1 LRDEYQYRGKVRII
15 TQNFCPGESYF
26 MTKRPAA
33 MVRSRATWRTLAVAL
48 LCAWVALAPS
58 LAEARAGSSGGA
70 TSQGSRGSRTY
81 SNDGAAP
88 MQRSL
93 TPAPTPSAPTLA
105 PRPSPM
111 APAYGGGFMQQ
122 HPFMSGLM
130 GGFLGAGLAGML
142 FGHSA
147 FAADG
152 SGSGS
157 MLGLLLQ
164 FALIGGLIWLAV
176 SFFRRRGGLATAA
189 PGMFASSAGAM
200 PAPSTAR
207 DPVEIPI
214 SEADFNAWSELLVG
228 IQTAWTKGDLGALRR
243 YVTPEMLSY
252 FSEELA
258 RNVSD
263 GVENRV
269 EKVTLLKGDLQE
281 AWSEGEL
288 EFATARLRWSAV
300 DYMVA
305 LPQANA
311 PQGGH
316 EVIVRG
322 DPSQATEATEL
333 WTFVRSHGGRW
344 LLSAIQQV

>member
-1 LRDEYQYRGKVRII
+1 MRII
-15 TQNFCPGESYF
+15 TQNNRSGEIYF

-33 MVRSRATWRTLAVAL
+33 MVRSRATWRALAVAL

-58 LAEARAGSSGGA
+58 LAEARAGSSSGA
-70 TSQGSRGSRTY
+70 GSSMGSRGSRTY
-81 SNDGAAP
+81 SNNGAAP
-88 MQRSL
+88 MERSVTP
-93 TPAPTPSAPTLA
+93 TPAPSQPSFA

-111 APAYGGGFMQQ
+111 APAYGGGFMQRN
-122 HPFMSGLM
+122 PFMTGLM
-130 GGFLGAGLAGML
+130 GGFLGAGLAGIL

-147 FAADG
+147 YAADG
-152 SGSGS
+152 SGFGS
-157 MLGLLLQ
+157 MLGMLLQ
-164 FALIGGLIWLAV
+164 FALIGGLIWLAIA
-176 SFFRRRGGLATAA
+176 FFRRRSAVAGGPAMFPQPVGAMAA
-189 PGMFASSAGAM
+189 PGV
-200 PAPSTAR
+200 AR

-214 SEADFNAWSELLVG
+214 SEADFNAWSDLLVG
-228 IQTAWTKGDLGALRR
+228 IQGAWTKGDLATLRR

-252 FSEELA
+252 FAEELA
-258 RNVSD
+258 RNVSQ

-269 EKVTLLKGDLQE
+269 ERVTLLKGDLQE

-305 LPQANA
+305 LPQSNGAQAN
-311 PQGGH
+311 GGQ

-322 DPSQATEATEL
+322 DPSQLTEATEM

>member
-1 LRDEYQYRGKVRII
+1 MRII
-15 TQNFCPGESYF
+15 AQNNRHDRPGEIYF

-33 MVRSRATWRTLAVAL
+33 MVRSCATWRTLAVAL

-58 LAEARAGSSGGA
+58 LAEARAGSSSGA
-70 TSQGSRGSRTY
+70 GSSMGSRGSRTY
-81 SNDGAAP
+81 SNNGGAP
-88 MQRSL
+88 LERSMTP
-93 TPAPTPSAPTLA
+93 TPAPSQPNFA

-111 APAYGGGFMQQ
+111 APAYGGGFMQRN
-122 HPFMSGLM
+122 PFMTGLF

-147 FAADG
+147 YAADG
-152 SGSGS
+152 SGFGS
-157 MLGLLLQ
+157 MLGMLLQ
-164 FALIGGLIWLAV
+164 FALIAGVIWLV
-176 SFFRRRGGLATAA
+176 VGFFRRRSALAGGPGLFPQPVRAATA
-189 PGMFASSAGAM
+189 PGG
-200 PAPSTAR
+200 AR

-214 SEADFNAWSELLVG
+214 SEADFNGWSELLVG
-228 IQTAWTKGDLGALRR
+228 IQGAWSKGDLTTLRR

-252 FSEELA
+252 FAEELA
-258 RNVSD
+258 RNVSQ

-269 EKVTLLKGDLQE
+269 ERVTLLKGDLQE

-288 EFATARLRWSAV
+288 EFATARLRWTAV

-305 LPQANA
+305 LPQPNGAQAN
-311 PQGGH
+311 GGQ

-322 DPSQATEATEL
+322 NPNQADEVTEL

>member
-1 LRDEYQYRGKVRII
+1 MRIV
-15 TQNFCPGESYF
+15 TQIYCYGESYF
-26 MTKRPAA
+26 MTERLAA
-33 MVRSRATWRTLAVAL
+33 MARSGAAWRALAVAL
-48 LCAWVALAPS
+48 LCAWVAFAPG
-58 LAEARAGSSGGA
+58 LAEARAGSSSGTG
-70 TSQGSRGSRTY
+70 SSMGSRGSRTFQ
-81 SNDGAAP
+81 NDGAAP
-88 MQRSL
+88 MERSL
-93 TPAPTPSAPTLA
+93 TPRPSPSQPSLA
-105 PRPSPM
+105 PRPSPL

-147 FAADG
+147 YAADG
-152 SGSGS
+152 SGFAG

-164 FALIGGLIWLAV
+164 FAVIGALIWLAV
-176 SFFRRRGGLATAA
+176 SFFRRR
-189 PGMFASSAGAM
+189 SAM
-200 PAPSTAR
+200 PSAAGLFPHAVGTMAVPAAAR

-214 SEADFNAWSELLVG
+214 GEADFNAWSDLLVG
-228 IQTAWTKGDLGALRR
+228 IQSAWSKGDLSALRK

-252 FSEELA
+252 FSEELS
-258 RNVSD
+258 RNVSQ

-269 EKVTLLKGDLQE
+269 EHVTLLKGDLQE

-288 EFATARLRWSAV
+288 EYATARLRWSAV

-305 LPQANA
+305 LPAANGSG
-311 PQGGH
+311 Q

-322 DPSQATEATEL
+322 DPSRAAEATEM

>member
-1 LRDEYQYRGKVRII
+1 ME
-15 TQNFCPGESYF
+15 FGESYS
-26 MTKRPAA
+26 MTKHMTAMVLPSEGLRPA
-33 MVRSRATWRTLAVAL
+33 RRALPAWRTLAVAL

-58 LAEARAGSSGGA
+58 LAEARAGSSGSA

-93 TPAPTPSAPTLA
+93 TPTPSPSQPSLA
-105 PRPSPM
+105 PRPSPL

-130 GGFLGAGLAGML
+130 GGFIGAGLAGML

-147 FAADG
+147 YAADG
-152 SGSGS
+152 SGVGS
-157 MLGLLLQ
+157 MLGMLLQ

-176 SFFRRRGGLATAA
+176 SFFRRRSPLATAS
-189 PGMFASSAGAM
+189 GMYPMAATAM
-200 PAPSTAR
+200 PAAAAPR

-214 SEADFNAWSELLVG
+214 VEADFSAWSDLLTG
-228 IQTAWTKGDLGALRR
+228 IQAAWSKGDLGSLRR

-252 FSEELA
+252 FSEELS
-258 RNVSD
+258 RNASQ

-269 EKVTLLKGDLQE
+269 ERVTLLKGDLQE

-288 EFATARLRWSAV
+288 EYATARLRWSAV

-305 LPQANA
+305 LPQAN
-311 PQGGH
+311 GGGQ

-322 DPSQATEATEL
+322 DPSQVTEATET
-333 WTFVRSHGGRW
+333 WTFVRSHGGHW

>member
-1 LRDEYQYRGKVRII
+1 
-15 TQNFCPGESYF
+15 
-26 MTKRPAA
+26 MTKRLAA
-33 MVRSRATWRTLAVAL
+33 ILRSRAAWRSLAVAL

-58 LAEARAGSSGGA
+58 LAEARAGSSSGA
-70 TSQGSRGSRTY
+70 GSSMGSRGSRTY
-81 SNDGAAP
+81 SNNGAAP
-88 MQRSL
+88 MERSVTP
-93 TPAPTPSAPTLA
+93 TPAPSQPSFA

-111 APAYGGGFMQQ
+111 APAYGGGFMQRN
-122 HPFMSGLM
+122 PFMTGLL

-147 FAADG
+147 YAADG
-152 SGSGS
+152 SGFGS
-157 MLGLLLQ
+157 MLGMLLQ

-176 SFFRRRGGLATAA
+176 AFFRRRGGLATA
-189 PGMFASSAGAM
+189 PGMFSGAASGAAGAM
-200 PAPSTAR
+200 AAPTAAR

-214 SEADFNAWSELLVG
+214 SEADFNAWSDLLVG
-228 IQTAWTKGDLGALRR
+228 IQGAWSKGDLAALRR

-269 EKVTLLKGDLQE
+269 ERVTLLKGDLQE

-305 LPQANA
+305 LPQANG
-311 PQGGH
+311 PQPNGSGQ
-316 EVIVRG
+316 EVVVRG
-322 DPSQATEATEL
+322 DPSRPTEATEV

>member
-1 LRDEYQYRGKVRII
+1 
-15 TQNFCPGESYF
+15 

-58 LAEARAGSSGGA
+58 LAEARAGSSSGA
-70 TSQGSRGSRTY
+70 GSSMGSRGSRTY
-81 SNDGAAP
+81 SNNGGAP
-88 MQRSL
+88 LERSMTP
-93 TPAPTPSAPTLA
+93 TPAPSQPSFA

-111 APAYGGGFMQQ
+111 APAYGGFMQQ

-147 FAADG
+147 YAADG
-152 SGSGS
+152 SGFGS
-157 MLGLLLQ
+157 MLGMLLQ
-164 FALIGGLIWLAV
+164 FALIAGVIWLV
-176 SFFRRRGGLATAA
+176 VGFFRRRSAVAGGPALFPQPVGLAAA
-189 PGMFASSAGAM
+189 PGA
-200 PAPSTAR
+200 AR

-214 SEADFNAWSELLVG
+214 SEADFNAWSDLLVG
-228 IQTAWTKGDLGALRR
+228 IQGAWSKGDLTTLRR

-252 FSEELA
+252 FAEELA
-258 RNVSD
+258 RNVSQ

-269 EKVTLLKGDLQE
+269 ERVTLLKGDLQE

-305 LPQANA
+305 LPSAN
-311 PQGGH
+311 GGGQ
-316 EVIVRG
+316 EVIMRG
-322 DPSQATEATEL
+322 NPSQATEATEL

-344 LLSAIQQV
+344 LLSAIQQT

>member
-1 LRDEYQYRGKVRII
+1 
-15 TQNFCPGESYF
+15 

-33 MVRSRATWRTLAVAL
+33 MMRSRATWRALAVAL

-58 LAEARAGSSGGA
+58 LAEARAGSSSGA
-70 TSQGSRGSRTY
+70 GSSMGSRGSRTY
-81 SNDGAAP
+81 SNNGAAP
-88 MQRSL
+88 MERSVTP
-93 TPAPTPSAPTLA
+93 TPAPSQPSFA

-111 APAYGGGFMQQ
+111 APAYGGGFMQRN
-122 HPFMSGLM
+122 PFMTGLM

-147 FAADG
+147 YAADG
-152 SGSGS
+152 SGVGS
-157 MLGLLLQ
+157 MLGMLLQ

-176 SFFRRRGGLATAA
+176 AFFRRRSAAAGGPAMFPLPAGAVAA
-189 PGMFASSAGAM
+189 PGV
-200 PAPSTAR
+200 AR

-214 SEADFNAWSELLVG
+214 SEADFNAWSDLLVG
-228 IQTAWTKGDLGALRR
+228 IQGAWTKGDLATLRR

-252 FSEELA
+252 FAEELA
-258 RNVSD
+258 RNVSQ

-269 EKVTLLKGDLQE
+269 ERVTLLKGDLQE

-305 LPQANA
+305 LPQGN
-311 PQGGH
+311 GGGQ

-322 DPSQATEATEL
+322 DPSQLTEATEM

>member
-1 LRDEYQYRGKVRII
+1 MRII
-15 TQNFCPGESYF
+15 PQNICPGEIYF

-33 MVRSRATWRTLAVAL
+33 IVRSRATWRALAVAL
-48 LCAWVALAPS
+48 LCAWVAFAPS
-58 LAEARAGSSGGA
+58 LAEARAGSSSGA
-70 TSQGSRGSRTY
+70 GSSMGSRGSRTY
-81 SNDGAAP
+81 SNNGAAP
-88 MQRSL
+88 MERSVTP
-93 TPAPTPSAPTLA
+93 TPAPSQPSFT
-105 PRPSPM
+105 PRPSPL
-111 APAYGGGFMQQ
+111 APAYGGGFMQRN
-122 HPFMSGLM
+122 PFMTGLM

-147 FAADG
+147 YAADG
-152 SGSGS
+152 SGFGS
-157 MLGLLLQ
+157 MLGMLLQ

-176 SFFRRRGGLATAA
+176 AFFRRRSAVAGGPGMFPLPVGAIAA
-189 PGMFASSAGAM
+189 PG
-200 PAPSTAR
+200 TAR

-214 SEADFNAWSELLVG
+214 SEADFNAWSDLLVG
-228 IQTAWTKGDLGALRR
+228 IQGAWTKGDLATLRR

-252 FSEELA
+252 FAEELA
-258 RNVSD
+258 RNVSQ

-269 EKVTLLKGDLQE
+269 ERVTLLKGDLQE

-305 LPQANA
+305 LPQSNGAQAN
-311 PQGGH
+311 GGQ

-322 DPSQATEATEL
+322 DPSQLSEATEM

>member
-1 LRDEYQYRGKVRII
+1 LRII
-15 TQNFCPGESYF
+15 MQKFCPGESYF
-26 MTKRPAA
+26 MTKRLAA
-33 MVRSRATWRTLAVAL
+33 MTRSRATWRTLAVAL

-58 LAEARAGSSGGA
+58 LAEARAGSSGAA

-88 MQRSL
+88 VQRSL
-93 TPAPTPSAPTLA
+93 TPTPSPAQPSIA
-105 PRPSPM
+105 PRPSPL

-130 GGFLGAGLAGML
+130 GGFIGAGLAGML

-147 FAADG
+147 YAADG
-152 SGSGS
+152 SGFGS
-157 MLGLLLQ
+157 MLGMLLQ
-164 FALIGGLIWLAV
+164 FAVIGGLIWLAV
-176 SFFRRRGGLATAA
+176 AFFRRRSGLATAA
-189 PGMFASSAGAM
+189 PGAFPGAVGAM
-200 PAPSTAR
+200 AAPATAR

-214 SEADFNAWSELLVG
+214 EEADFNAWSDLLIG

-252 FSEELA
+252 FSEELS
-258 RNVSD
+258 RNVSA

-269 EKVTLLKGDLQE
+269 ERVTLLKGDLQE

-288 EFATARLRWSAV
+288 EYATARLRWSAV

-305 LPQANA
+305 LPNG
-311 PQGGH
+311 PQSNGGQ

-322 DPSQATEATEL
+322 DPNHTSEATEM

-344 LLSAIQQV
+344 LLSAIQQA

>member
-1 LRDEYQYRGKVRII
+1 
-15 TQNFCPGESYF
+15 

-33 MVRSRATWRTLAVAL
+33 ILRSRAAWRTLAVAL

-70 TSQGSRGSRTY
+70 MSQGSRGSRTY
-81 SNDGAAP
+81 SNNGGAP

-93 TPAPTPSAPTLA
+93 APTPAPSQPSVA

-111 APAYGGGFMQQ
+111 APAYGGGFMQRN
-122 HPFMSGLM
+122 PFMTGLL

-142 FGHSA
+142 FGSSA
-147 FAADG
+147 YAAEG
-152 SGSGS
+152 ASGFSGI
-157 MLGLLLQ
+157 LGMLLQ
-164 FALIGGLIWLAV
+164 FAVIAGLIWLALA
-176 SFFRRRGGLATAA
+176 FFRRRSALTAGPAMFPRPVDVTAA
-189 PGMFASSAGAM
+189 APAG
-200 PAPSTAR
+200 AR

-214 SEADFNAWSELLVG
+214 AEADFNAWSDLLVG
-228 IQTAWTKGDLGALRR
+228 IQSAWSKGDLAALRR

-252 FSEELA
+252 FGEELA
-258 RNVSD
+258 RNVSQ

-269 EKVTLLKGDLQE
+269 EQVTLLKGDLQE

-305 LPQANA
+305 LPSANGQSA
-311 PQGGH
+311 GGN

-322 DPSQATEATEL
+322 NPSQPSEATEL

>member
-1 LRDEYQYRGKVRII
+1 
-15 TQNFCPGESYF
+15 
-26 MTKRPAA
+26 MTKRLAA
-33 MVRSRATWRTLAVAL
+33 MTRSRATWRTLAVAL

-58 LAEARAGSSGGA
+58 LAEARAGSSGAA

-88 MQRSL
+88 VQRSL
-93 TPAPTPSAPTLA
+93 TPTPSPAQPSIA
-105 PRPSPM
+105 PRPSPL

-130 GGFLGAGLAGML
+130 GGFIGAGLAGML

-147 FAADG
+147 YAADG
-152 SGSGS
+152 SGFGS
-157 MLGLLLQ
+157 MLGMLLQ
-164 FALIGGLIWLAV
+164 FAVIGGLIWLAV
-176 SFFRRRGGLATAA
+176 AFFRRRSGLATAA
-189 PGMFASSAGAM
+189 PGAFPGAVGAM
-200 PAPSTAR
+200 AAPATAR

-214 SEADFNAWSELLVG
+214 EEADFNAWSDLLIG

-252 FSEELA
+252 FSEELS
-258 RNVSD
+258 RNVSA

-269 EKVTLLKGDLQE
+269 ERVTLLKGDLQE

-288 EFATARLRWSAV
+288 EYATARLRWSAV

-305 LPQANA
+305 LPNG
-311 PQGGH
+311 PQSNGGGQ

-322 DPSQATEATEL
+322 DPNQTTEATEM

-344 LLSAIQQV
+344 LLSAIQQA